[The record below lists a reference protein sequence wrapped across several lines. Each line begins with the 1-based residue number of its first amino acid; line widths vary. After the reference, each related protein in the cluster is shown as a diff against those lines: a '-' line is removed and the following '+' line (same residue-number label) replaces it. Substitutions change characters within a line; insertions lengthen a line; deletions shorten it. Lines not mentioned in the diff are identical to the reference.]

1 MPRHRILS
9 APPAGLAAACLLLAC
24 AGCGASDPA
33 APATPATPVATADA
47 APPAPPTG
55 LVASPDGAALK
66 LGWEPNTTD
75 ADLAGYLVYQVFQ
88 VGAHRL
94 TPEPLQGTTWLV
106 RTPPAGPCAY
116 AVAAV
121 DADGNESAWSS
132 TAWAGSPGRPQRA
145 DGR

>member
-1 MPRHRILS
+1 MPRHRFLS
-9 APPAGLAAACLLLAC
+9 APPACLAAACLLLAC
-24 AGCGASDPA
+24 AGCGTSDPT
-33 APATPATPVATADA
+33 APATPLPAADA

-66 LGWEPNTTD
+66 LGWQPNTTD

-88 VGAHRL
+88 AGAQRL

-106 RTPPAGPCAY
+106 RTPPAGPCSY

-121 DADGNESAWSS
+121 DAEGNESAWCS
-132 TAWAGSPGRPQRA
+132 TAWAGHPGRPQRT